1 MSEKKNYVSASQEWW
16 LKYFESS
23 EEEKAKQTY
32 IMAVAIMWDKKELDR
47 NGWTEQHRARMDELT
62 TEVGPVL
69 SSIDYASL
77 TPEDL
82 KKKTDALGVTD
93 QVLEMQEIWQEVAEA
108 KLALDNLLSSQEN
121 KGEENEGK

>member
-108 KLALDNLLSSQEN
+108 KLALDSLLSSQEN

>member
-1 MSEKKNYVSASQEWW
+1 VSEKKNYVSASQEWW

-108 KLALDNLLSSQEN
+108 KLALDSLLSSQEN

>member
-1 MSEKKNYVSASQEWW
+1 

-23 EEEKAKQTY
+23 EQEKAQQTY
-32 IMAVAIMWDKKELDR
+32 MMAVSIMWDKKELDR
-47 NGWTEQHRARMDELT
+47 NGWTQQHRTRIDELT
-62 TEVGPVL
+62 AEVGPAL
-69 SSIDYASL
+69 SSIDYANL

-82 KKKTDALGVTD
+82 KKKTDALGVTE

-121 KGEENEGK
+121 KGEENEGE